1 MRRLL
6 SQRLQS
12 DRVNTSEQDFYVN
25 RTKRIRR
32 RVCFY
37 TVAANPDKLAKAHR
51 PIPAGFHIYARNES
65 RMVCKITAFVHSHH
79 VSSRSQTKAWL
90 QYGRTT
96 SSQGR
101 SGTAVAWTSCFW
113 SHTSGC
119 WCSCCRRL
127 NSTILWSIWSTWIRC
142 VPTGCFQAGL
152 IGVLCP
158 PSSTWDALP
167 ALHPFSSLWK
177 PLQGGRSGTFHCW
190 ASLSAA
196 KWAKVPKQGNRR

>member
-6 SQRLQS
+6 SQILQS
-12 DRVNTSEQDFYVN
+12 DIVNTSEQDFYVN

-37 TVAANPDKLAKAHR
+37 SRKSKR
-51 PIPAGFHIYARNES
+51 P
-65 RMVCKITAFVHSHH
+65 KIKSPETHSCQVSYLCQKRKQDGLENICFVHSHH
-79 VSSRSQTKAWL
+79 VSSRGQTKAWL
-90 QYGRTT
+90 EYGRTK

-101 SGTAVAWTSCFW
+101 SGSAVAWTSCVW

-119 WCSCCRRL
+119 WRSCCRRL
-127 NSTILWSIWSTWIRC
+127 NSTILWSIWTTWICC

-152 IGVLCP
+152 IRVLCP

-177 PLQGGRSGTFHCW
+177 PLQGWRSGTFHCW

-196 KWAKVPKQGNRR
+196 KWAKVPKHGNRR